1 MNLSIIKE
9 AMSEKIIKCFW
20 LSSLL
25 LMLIVWLLAY
35 MIPFLF
41 SIDNNVSII
50 AEQLKIDIIEIN
62 E

>member
-1 MNLSIIKE
+1 MNLSTIKE
-9 AMSEKIIKCFW
+9 TMSKKIRDCFW
-20 LSSLL
+20 LSGFL

-41 SIDNNVSII
+41 SIDKNVSTI